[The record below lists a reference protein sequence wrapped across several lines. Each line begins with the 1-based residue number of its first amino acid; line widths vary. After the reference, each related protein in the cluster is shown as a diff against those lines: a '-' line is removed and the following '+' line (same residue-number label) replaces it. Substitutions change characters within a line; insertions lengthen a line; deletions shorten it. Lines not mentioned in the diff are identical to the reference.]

1 LVISTVPRWALSISC
16 NAISADVQF
25 LHLTLLVKYICNIIL
40 TLVIFRQTNDRMGGS
55 SSRTLQPVLQ
65 KSSEGGENDRIDYAA
80 ASMQGWRQY
89 MEDAVSNPS
98 R

>member
-1 LVISTVPRWALSISC
+1 
-16 NAISADVQF
+16 
-25 LHLTLLVKYICNIIL
+25 
-40 TLVIFRQTNDRMGGS
+40 MGGS

-80 ASMQGWRQY
+80 ASMQGCRQY